1 MKLHSKPGRLARGIA
16 IFAILWA
23 TPLYAQLEV
32 GTWVRTPTKA
42 VPDSMT
48 MKIEVCCGGGRR
60 LTYSMAA
67 GKQVILMSLETKLD
81 GSEAA
86 VIIDGKPSG
95 ETMAITRVDAH
106 HANTII
112 RMNGKEFATSTAT
125 LSADGK
131 TLSVV
136 NDCGSTA
143 GCMPLGKSTETWVKQ

>member
-1 MKLHSKPGRLARGIA
+1 MPNNNSKRLARGIA
-16 IFAILWA
+16 ILAIMWA

-60 LTYSMAA
+60 LSYSFAA
-67 GKQVILMSLETKLD
+67 GTQGMSMLVETKLD
-81 GSEAA
+81 GSESP
-86 VIIDGKPSG
+86 VLFNGKPSG
-95 ETMAITRVDAH
+95 ETMAIKRLDAH
-106 HANTII
+106 HAHTIL
-112 RMNGKEFATSTAT
+112 RMNGKEFATSEAT

-136 NDCGSTA
+136 NDCASTTA
-143 GCMPLGKSTETWVKQ
+143 CMPIGKSTETWVKQ

>member
-1 MKLHSKPGRLARGIA
+1 MTTVKAKRLARGIA
-16 IFAILWA
+16 ILAILWA

-42 VPDSMT
+42 TPDAMT

-60 LTYSMAA
+60 LSYSLA
-67 GKQVILMSLETKLD
+67 KQAILMVVETKLD
-81 GSEAA
+81 GSEAQ
-86 VIIDGKPSG
+86 VLINGKPSG

-112 RMNGKEFATSTAT
+112 RMNGKQFATSTAT

-131 TLSVV
+131 TLTVI
-136 NDCGSTA
+136 NDCASTA
-143 GCMPLGKSTETWVKQ
+143 GCMPIGKSTETWVKQ

>member
-1 MKLHSKPGRLARGIA
+1 MTTVTAKRLARGIA
-16 IFAILWA
+16 ILGIMWA
-23 TPLYAQLEV
+23 APLYAQLEV

-42 VPDSMT
+42 MPNSMT

-60 LTYSMAA
+60 LSYSFAA
-67 GKQVILMSLETKLD
+67 GDQAMLMLVETKLD

-86 VIIDGKPSG
+86 VLVNGKPSG

-106 HANTII
+106 HANTIL

-131 TLSVV
+131 TLSVI
-136 NDCGSTA
+136 NDCASTT
-143 GCMPLGKSTETWVKQ
+143 GCMPLGKSTETWLKQ

>member
-1 MKLHSKPGRLARGIA
+1 MTTVKAKRLARGIA
-16 IFAILWA
+16 ILAILWA

-42 VPDSMT
+42 TPGSMT

-67 GKQVILMSLETKLD
+67 GKQIVLMVVETKLD
-81 GSEAA
+81 GSEA
-86 VIIDGKPSG
+86 PSWSM
-95 ETMAITRVDAH
+95 ESPAARPWRSRVVDAH

-112 RMNGKEFATSTAT
+112 RMKGKEFATSKAT

-136 NDCGSTA
+136 NDCASTT
-143 GCMPLGKSTETWVKQ
+143 GCMPVGKSTETWVKQ

>member
-1 MKLHSKPGRLARGIA
+1 MTTVQAKRLARGIA

-23 TPLYAQLEV
+23 TPVFAQLEV
-32 GTWVRTPTKA
+32 GTWVRTPTKTT
-42 VPDSMT
+42 PGSMT

-67 GKQVILMSLETKLD
+67 GKQIVLMVVETKLD

-86 VIIDGKPSG
+86 VLVDGKPSG
-95 ETMAITRVDAH
+95 ETMAIKRLDAH
-106 HANTII
+106 HAHTII
-112 RMNGKEFATSTAT
+112 RMKGQDFATSEAT

-136 NDCGSTA
+136 NDCTSA
-143 GCMPLGKSTETWVKQ
+143 SGCMPVGKSTETWVKQ